1 MIEATRKKEKPALSP
16 LEKDLKVTS
25 LRSKKWF
32 GLMKKILLLI
42 EVPVN
47 LQNNLVYDK
56 GKNSDILDENLLS
69 LTKRCPKKS
78 WYPLRFHGMV

>member
-1 MIEATRKKEKPALSP
+1 
-16 LEKDLKVTS
+16 
-25 LRSKKWF
+25 
-32 GLMKKILLLI
+32 MKKILLLI

-47 LQNNLVYDK
+47 LQDNLVYDK

>member
-1 MIEATRKKEKPALSP
+1 
-16 LEKDLKVTS
+16 
-25 LRSKKWF
+25 
-32 GLMKKILLLI
+32 MKKILLLI

-69 LTKRCPKKS
+69 LTKRFPKKS